1 MQSRSQTQRG
11 IALIVSLLLLVA
23 ITLLVV
29 SAMRG
34 TSMQERMAVNM
45 NQREIARQV
54 AEATV
59 FYVSTQLPPAGN
71 HVWYK
76 ATLPTPV
83 AGETELWLQANNWG
97 STQISL
103 NKQNY
108 PAEFKVENMGSW
120 TSREDP
126 TCKVKENPLCERQTY
141 RITARVKPQ
150 DGEAQLMLQAIWRL

>member
-1 MQSRSQTQRG
+1 MQSIRQSQRG
-11 IALIVSLLLLVA
+11 VALIVSLLLLVA

-34 TSMQERMAVNM
+34 TTMQERMTFNM
-45 NQREIARQV
+45 YQREIARQV

-71 HVWYK
+71 PTWYK
-76 ATLPTPV
+76 AALPAPV
-83 AGETELWLQANNWG
+83 SGQTDVWLQANNWG
-97 STQISL
+97 STQITI
-103 NKQNY
+103 NEQQY
-108 PAEFKVENMGSW
+108 PAEFKVENMGFW

-150 DGEAQLMLQAIWRL
+150 EGQAQLTLQAIWRL

>member
-1 MQSRSQTQRG
+1 MQSIRQSQRG
-11 IALIVSLLLLVA
+11 VALIVSLLLLVA

-34 TSMQERMAVNM
+34 TTMQERMTLNM
-45 NQREIARQV
+45 YQGEIARQV

-59 FYVSTQLPPAGN
+59 FYVSTQLPPVGTPT
-71 HVWYK
+71 WYK
-76 ATLPTPV
+76 AALPAPV
-83 AGETELWLQANNWG
+83 SGQTDVWLQANNWG
-97 STQISL
+97 STQISM
-103 NKQNY
+103 NGQQY
-108 PAEFKVENMGSW
+108 PAEFKVENMGFW

-150 DGEAQLMLQAIWRL
+150 EGQAQLTLQAIWRL